1 MSQPNWAKL
10 FSEGRCKD
18 IGVSWSEEELHAL
31 YTLGIPVDAVRDG
44 ILTREDLSSWRG
56 EEMDADSIIKKA
68 IEINPNATTAMP
80 LSVAKNIIAKND
92 GKEVKATVSTKN
104 VKSSKKTNS

>member
-31 YTLGIPVDAVRDG
+31 YTLRIPVDAVRDG
-44 ILTREDLSSWRG
+44 ILTREDLSSWKS
-56 EEMDADSIIKKA
+56 EEMDADSIIQKA
-68 IEINPNATTAMP
+68 MEINPNATPAMP
-80 LSVAKNIIAKND
+80 LAVAKNIITKNMDKEAK
-92 GKEVKATVSTKN
+92 ATKN